1 MRYKNQKTLLQLI
14 DAAFSVANRNSRLTI
29 SIMFNIELKFAAD
42 TLLKWFNIKLKSKN
56 VVIDPK
62 MKINNEIQNQI
73 HWEKDKCCICN
84 FPLQINRKGL
94 EYQGSHMPYVDF
106 LIPKENKFLR
116 SIYSKEKFL

>member
-14 DAAFSVANRNSRLTI
+14 DAASSVANRNSRLTI

-62 MKINNEIQNQI
+62 MKINNEIQN
-73 HWEKDKCCICN
+73 
-84 FPLQINRKGL
+84 
-94 EYQGSHMPYVDF
+94 
-106 LIPKENKFLR
+106 
-116 SIYSKEKFL
+116 